1 MTFGCRAWQRWIA
14 LTLLA
19 LALPLTLRAED
30 RWYELYQD
38 ALKSIESRKWAEAER
53 RLKAAMASGPP
64 SGRQVR
70 SYGTR
75 MLDYLP
81 EYQLG
86 RVYFAQQRYADA
98 LEQFAKV
105 QTSGLVNKGDSEFQ
119 PLTDMVELCRLR
131 TPAGAADGQKEADTL
146 VRFARDLMGRGNLDE
161 ARRALEQ
168 AAAKD
173 PGGKDVRVARDD
185 LVRLETEKRM
195 RAEQEAGAAKQP
207 RPSTSP
213 TPTPLPIP
221 SPTRVERSPT
231 PAPTPPGPT
240 LEPARRDPAREQAA
254 FTAFYSGEYA
264 AAADDLERLAA
275 SGPAAGRERLLA
287 YAACSRAAAALLRG
301 KAGEADL
308 NHARKLFASAG
319 VIGARLVAR
328 DGFVSPR
335 IARALGALGP

>member
-1 MTFGCRAWQRWIA
+1 
-14 LTLLA
+14 
-19 LALPLTLRAED
+19 
-30 RWYELYQD
+30 
-38 ALKSIESRKWAEAER
+38 
-53 RLKAAMASGPP
+53 MASGPP

-86 RVYFAQQRYADA
+86 RVYFGQQRYADA

-105 QTSGLVNKGDSEFQ
+105 QASGLVNKGDTEFQ

-131 TPAGAADGQKEADTL
+131 TPAGAVDGQKEADAL

-161 ARRALEQ
+161 ARRALDQ
-168 AAAKD
+168 ATAKD
-173 PGGKDVRVARDD
+173 PGSKDVRAARDD
-185 LVRLETEKRM
+185 LVRLETEKRL
-195 RAEQEAGAAKQP
+195 RAEQQA
-207 RPSTSP
+207 
-213 TPTPLPIP
+213 TPTPLPAP
-221 SPTRVERSPT
+221 PRRRSCEPDVSD
-231 PAPTPPGPT
+231 APTPLRRPT
-240 LEPARRDPAREQAA
+240 PEPARRDPAREQAA
-254 FTAFYSGEYA
+254 FTAFYPGEYA

-308 NHARKLFASAG
+308 DHARKLFASAG
-319 VIGARLVAR
+319 ASRCAARRSRRLRVAAASRVPSARSGA
-328 DGFVSPR
+328 
-335 IARALGALGP
+335 